1 MGRLHLQTEKWLTP
15 VICGYGQRQ
24 DQKIF
29 SISQCR
35 LLSTAPSLFHFELN
49 PSVATKFYSW
59 AGNESSGQQIYSGCL
74 LYSKHYSKIRR
85 KKTDP
90 VFPHYL
96 LLPKLLPQTEVLM
109 CTYVPGKFLHIFE
122 NQQLVPSGFRQR
134 NQSLLPLCKHTI
146 VTFLPL
152 YVRYLFSNCSP
163 LSRSFLKG
171 GLNSVVL
178 SVQHRRGSEVFFLLS
193 FPWKS
198 LQFNDIGQRNPIL
211 HTAFSSSSTLLLS
224 GPGLPQTHL
233 PPTPTHF

>member
-1 MGRLHLQTEKWLTP
+1 MGRGRTRKFFLFPSAGFSPLPPHYSTLNWTLQWLPNSIPEQETNHLGSKYIVGACCIASTIQRSEERKQTQCFHTTCFCPNCSLKL
-15 VICGYGQRQ
+15 
-24 DQKIF
+24 KF
-29 SISQCR
+29 SC
-35 LLSTAPSLFHFELN
+35 APMCLANSCTSLRIN
-49 PSVATKFYSW
+49 SW
-59 AGNESSGQQIYSGCL
+59 CL
-74 LYSKHYSKIRR
+74 LDSAR
-85 KKTDP
+85 
-90 VFPHYL
+90 
-96 LLPKLLPQTEVLM
+96 
-109 CTYVPGKFLHIFE
+109 
-122 NQQLVPSGFRQR
+122 R